1 MEPHDGCYDDDD
13 DYGDAYDECYDEGD
27 SCYSDDDDDEVA
39 RVLALENRRI
49 ERENRSLDDADDDDE
64 RGGNHEV

>member
-13 DYGDAYDECYDEGD
+13 DYGDAFDECYDEGD
-27 SCYSDDDDDEVA
+27 SCYSDDDDEVA

-64 RGGNHEV
+64 KGGNHEV